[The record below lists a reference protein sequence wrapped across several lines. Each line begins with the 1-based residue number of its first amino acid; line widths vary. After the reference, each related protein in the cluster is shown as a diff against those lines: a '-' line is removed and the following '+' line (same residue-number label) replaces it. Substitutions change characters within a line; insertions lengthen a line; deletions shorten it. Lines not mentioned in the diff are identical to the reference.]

1 MPDFAIGGSFHKAAR
16 TLVRI
21 VPLVL
26 PNRYFAVRNTSGFVT
41 LPTLNPG
48 QAYLEMQATTKA
60 SAKFDDTEKEFR
72 LFGDNGWADSVTT
85 ASKLSMSAETMFQMN
100 VELDSNNVPI
110 FVGDY
115 SEEFSVIERA
125 RYDKDSEVYFEVLL
139 EMGRNQQGDYI
150 YDFLGF
156 NGAIRNINH
165 AAAPEDM
172 TVFTYDVI
180 SRGRPVVGRYNNGG
194 ALIPIGA
201 IQSTQ
206 LSTAPSSGTR
216 RYAVV
221 PADNATAVA
230 VSATPTVTYTT
241 NGTAALTQLRLP
253 VSGGGGG
260 FQLEVASSGVQ
271 VPCTAVLGGAGGNVV
286 TITPAANLAAATI
299 YRLRV
304 ADGAIV
310 QLLDSSGAPSA
321 TGLRRP
327 LQGFSTSFRTA

>member
-1 MPDFAIGGSFHKAAR
+1 MADYAIGGSFHKASR
-16 TLVRI
+16 TLIRV

-26 PNRYFAVRNTSGFVT
+26 PNRYFAVRNASGFVT

-60 SAKFDDTEKEFR
+60 SIKFDDTEKEFR

-100 VELDSNNVPI
+100 VEQDSDGVPI

-115 SEEFSVIERA
+115 SEEFGLIERS
-125 RYDKDSEVYFEVLL
+125 RYDKDSEVYMEILK
-139 EMGRNQQGDYI
+139 EMGKNQAGEYI
-150 YDFLGF
+150 YDFVGF
-156 NGAIRNINH
+156 NGAFRNVND
-165 AAAPEDM
+165 AASPEDM
-172 TVFTYDVI
+172 TVITYDMI

-194 ALIPIGA
+194 TLIPIGA

-230 VSATPTVTYTT
+230 VSATPTITYTT
-241 NGTAALTQLRLP
+241 DGTAALTQLRLP
-253 VSGGGGG
+253 VSGGGG

-271 VPCTAVLGGAGGNVV
+271 VPCTAALGGAGGNVV

-310 QLLDSSGAPSA
+310 QLLDSTGAPSA

-327 LQGFSTSFRTA
+327 LQGFSATFRTA